1 MKTIPATSL
10 SDYEHGYRSTK
21 THYQCLF
28 CDVNYEKGQIYPTSD
43 RFYTAKK
50 CILLHLNEVH
60 GGLLNALL
68 SLSREQTGL
77 SESQQEILSLF
88 AQGLSD
94 AVIAQRLGIS
104 NSTVRNHRFK
114 LKEKE
119 RQAKVFLSI
128 MAHLEEQDFVLP
140 HTGATMLDDRFAIT
154 SEEREKIIA
163 TYFDQ
168 DGVIHQFP
176 SKEKRKI
183 VVLSVLAHKF
193 DSQKNYSDS
202 AVNDILKQF
211 IADYVSVRRYLIE
224 YGFMQRTKDGKTYWL
239 TVA

>member
-1 MKTIPATSL
+1 M
-10 SDYEHGYRSTK
+10 
-21 THYQCLF
+21 
-28 CDVNYEKGQIYPTSD
+28 V
-43 RFYTAKK
+43 
-50 CILLHLNEVH
+50 V
-60 GGLLNALL
+60 LLNALL

-140 HTGATMLDDRFAIT
+140 IQEQPCWM
-154 SEEREKIIA
+154 
-163 TYFDQ
+163 
-168 DGVIHQFP
+168 
-176 SKEKRKI
+176 I
-183 VVLSVLAHKF
+183 VMQSPAKKKNHCDLLRSRWG
-193 DSQKNYSDS
+193 DSSIPK
-202 AVNDILKQF
+202 
-211 IADYVSVRRYLIE
+211 
-224 YGFMQRTKDGKTYWL
+224 
-239 TVA
+239 

>member
-1 MKTIPATSL
+1 
-10 SDYEHGYRSTK
+10 
-21 THYQCLF
+21 
-28 CDVNYEKGQIYPTSD
+28 
-43 RFYTAKK
+43 
-50 CILLHLNEVH
+50 
-60 GGLLNALL
+60 LL
-68 SLSREQTGL
+68 SLSREHTGL

-104 NSTVRNHRFK
+104 NSTVRNYRFK

-140 HTGATMLDDRFAIT
+140 HTGATMLDDRYAI
-154 SEEREKIIA
+154 

-183 VVLSVLAHKF
+183 VVLSVLAQKF
-193 DSQKNYSDS
+193 DSQKNYSES

-211 IADYVSVRRYLIE
+211 IADYVTVRRYLIE

>member
-1 MKTIPATSL
+1 MNSISTASL
-10 SDYEHGYRSTK
+10 LEYEQGYRSTES
-21 THYQCLF
+21 HFHCLF
-28 CDVNYEKGQIYPTSD
+28 CEVSYEKDQVYPIAD

-50 CILLHLNEVH
+50 CLLLHLNEAH

-77 SESQQEILSLF
+77 SEIQQEILSLF

-94 AVIAQRLGIS
+94 AIIAQRLGIS

-119 RQAKVFLSI
+119 RQAKVFLGI
-128 MAHLEEQDFVLP
+128 MSHLEEKDFVLP
-140 HTGATMLDDRFAIT
+140 HTGATMLDDRYTIT
-154 SEEREKIIA
+154 PEEREKIIA

-168 DGVIHQFP
+168 NEFIQQFP

-183 VVLSVLAHKF
+183 VVLSVLAQKF
-193 DSQKNYSDS
+193 DPQKNYSER

-211 IADYVSVRRYLIE
+211 IADYVTVRRYLIE
-224 YGFMQRTKDGKTYWL
+224 YGFMQRTKDGKTYWV
-239 TVA
+239 TVS